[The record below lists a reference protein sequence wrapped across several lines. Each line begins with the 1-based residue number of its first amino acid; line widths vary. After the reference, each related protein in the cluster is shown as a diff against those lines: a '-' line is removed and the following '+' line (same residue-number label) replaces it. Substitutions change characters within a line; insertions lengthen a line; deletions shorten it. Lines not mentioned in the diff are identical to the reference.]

1 MVRIV
6 MSETI
11 PSASDRE
18 TTSESV
24 DPAREMGSR
33 AVHVVCPRC
42 QREFEQEG
50 MNDKDEGTVIK
61 IKINRPPDCKYEVPW
76 SRNLEA
82 VSALSQYP
90 ETREQRE
97 VREENALRVRA
108 AREARLAARR
118 RRRKK

>member
-11 PSASDRE
+11 PSMPDRE

-33 AVHVVCPRC
+33 AVHAVCPRC
-42 QREFEQEG
+42 QREFEQED
-50 MNDKDEGTVIK
+50 MNGKDEGTVIK
-61 IKINRPPDCKYEVPW
+61 IKISRAPDCKYEVPW

-108 AREARLAARR
+108 AREARLAVQR